1 MVDSANVSL
10 KSLLTQDLLLQKA
23 FMIITKA
30 VFEVLLY
37 STRQGQPWKNESTSL
52 ISTVQKG
59 VTLTKIILDSN
70 EGGGLHFIDEVH
82 GG

>member
-37 STRQGQPWKNESTSL
+37 STCQGQPWKNESTSL

-59 VTLTKIILDSN
+59 VTHTKIILDSN
-70 EGGGLHFIDEVH
+70 EGGGLHFIDEAH